1 MKKLYLMLSMLFAFG
16 IAANAVPAKKLQKV
30 ITLANGTQVSVELRG
45 DEYLSWWEGTDG
57 TAYRTTAT
65 DENVFEA
72 FDLEAQKPAAAA
84 RRARTEQGRVARL
97 ARVKNSLKGA
107 DDKMRGLG
115 GDHITYKGVKKGLV
129 VLVDFKNKKFADGH
143 DLEYYKNVINGKDFT
158 DEEEGYVGSVRDYF
172 LAQSNG
178 QFELDFDVVG
188 PVTMSKNYGYYGNDG
203 AYQKDE
209 KVYEMIKEAC
219 DGIQDKVNLKDYDW
233 DGDGEADQV
242 FFLYAG
248 LGQASGGSYSTIW
261 PHESQLLYWPCGVL
275 SYPTGKINTY
285 ACANELQ
292 PETQGS
298 SRYISAGIGTI
309 CHEFSHCLGFADMY
323 DTSGG
328 GAYGMAVFDVM
339 DQGSYNGNGF
349 VPCNYTAFERIYA
362 GWVEAIELDAPATV
376 KDMKSVSDYG
386 RPFIMYNYKNTNEY
400 FLMENR
406 QNTGWDKGLY
416 GSNGLLITHV
426 NYVPSRWIN
435 NTVNVITGTGNNR
448 IQCCTV
454 VNADGSRDMS
464 DFYSLQGDLYPYE
477 VKGVTMNDEF
487 TDDSEPAA
495 KLYNK
500 NSDNSY
506 YLGIP
511 ITQIKRSKGSIS
523 FLVCGGDDKN
533 VIDNT
538 FKGVVDGINGVTV
551 VKKTV
556 DNRIYSI
563 DGRYLGTDASA
574 LGKGIYV
581 VGGKKVVK

>member
-16 IAANAVPAKKLQKV
+16 AAANAVPAKKLQKV
-30 ITLANGTQVSVELRG
+30 ITLTNGTQVSVELRG

-57 TAYRTTAT
+57 TAYRATADDT
-65 DENVFEA
+65 VFEA

-84 RRARTEQGRVARL
+84 RRARAEQGRVARL
-97 ARVKNSLKGA
+97 ARVKNSLKGV

-219 DGIQDKVNLKDYDW
+219 DGIQDQVNLKDYDW

-248 LGQASGGSYSTIW
+248 LGQASGGSRSTIW
-261 PHESQLLYWPCGVL
+261 PHESELRYWPCGVL
-275 SYPTGKINTY
+275 SYSTGKINTY

-323 DTSGG
+323 DTTGG
-328 GAYGMAVFDVM
+328 GGYGMSVFDVM

-362 GWVEAIELDAPATV
+362 GWVEAIELIDPATV

-416 GSNGLLITHV
+416 GSNGLLIVHV
-426 NYVPSRWIN
+426 NYVPSRWAN
-435 NTVNVITGTGNNR
+435 NSVNSSAEK

-454 VNADGSRDMS
+454 VNADGSRENTQ
-464 DFYSLQGDLYPYE
+464 YSLQGDLYPYE

-487 TDDSEPAA
+487 TDESEPAA
-495 KLYNK
+495 KLYTK

-506 YLGIP
+506 ALGIP
-511 ITQIKRSKGSIS
+511 ITQIKRSKGSVS
-523 FLVCGGDDKN
+523 FLVCGGDANN

-538 FKGVVDGINGVTV
+538 FNGVVDGINGVTV
-551 VKKTV
+551 ANKAAY
-556 DNRIYSI
+556 NRIYSI

-581 VGGKKVVK
+581 VGGKKIVK

>member
-16 IAANAVPAKKLQKV
+16 AAANAVPAKKLQKV
-30 ITLANGTQVSVELRG
+30 ITLTNGTQVSVELRG

-57 TAYRTTAT
+57 TAYRATA

-84 RRARTEQGRVARL
+84 RRARAEQGRVARL
-97 ARVKNSLKGA
+97 ARVKNSLRGA

-143 DLEYYKNVINGKDFT
+143 DLEYYKNVINGKDFS

-248 LGQASGGSYSTIW
+248 LGQASGGSAGTVW
-261 PHESQLLYWPCGVL
+261 PHESELRYWPCGVL
-275 SYPTGKINTY
+275 SYSTGKINTY

-323 DTSGG
+323 DTTGG
-328 GAYGMAVFDVM
+328 GGYGMSVFDVM

-362 GWVEAIELDAPATV
+362 GWVEAIELESPATV

-416 GSNGLLITHV
+416 GSNGLLIVHV
-426 NYVPSRWIN
+426 NYVPSRWAN
-435 NTVNVITGTGNNR
+435 NSVNSSAEK

-454 VNADGSRDMS
+454 VNADGSRDNTQ
-464 DFYSLQGDLYPYE
+464 YSLQGDLYPYE

-487 TDDSEPAA
+487 TDESEPAA
-495 KLYNK
+495 KLYTK

-506 YLGIP
+506 ALGIP

-523 FLVCGGDDKN
+523 FLVCGGDDNN

-538 FKGVVDGINGVTV
+538 FNGVVDGINGVTV
-551 VKKTV
+551 VKKTT

-581 VGGKKVVK
+581 VGGKKIVK

>member
-16 IAANAVPAKKLQKV
+16 AAANAVPAKKLQKV
-30 ITLANGTQVSVELRG
+30 ITLTNGTQVSVELRG

-57 TAYRTTAT
+57 TAYRATA

-72 FDLEAQKPAAAA
+72 FDLEAQKPAASA

-143 DLEYYKNVINGKDFT
+143 DLEYYKNVINGKDFS

-248 LGQASGGSYSTIW
+248 LGQASGGSAGTVW
-261 PHESQLLYWPCGVL
+261 PHESELRYWPCGVL
-275 SYPTGKINTY
+275 SYSTGKINTY

-323 DTSGG
+323 DTTGSGG
-328 GAYGMAVFDVM
+328 YGMSVFDVM

-362 GWVEAIELDAPATV
+362 GWVEAIELIDPATV

-416 GSNGLLITHV
+416 GSNGLLIVHV
-426 NYVPSRWIN
+426 NYVPSRWAN
-435 NTVNVITGTGNNR
+435 NSVNSSAEK

-454 VNADGSRDMS
+454 VNADGSRENTQ
-464 DFYSLQGDLYPYE
+464 YSLQGDLYPYE

-487 TDDSEPAA
+487 TDESEPAA
-495 KLYNK
+495 KLYTK

-506 YLGIP
+506 ALGIP
-511 ITQIKRSKGSIS
+511 ITNIKRSKGSIS
-523 FLVCGGDDKN
+523 FLVCGGDANN

-538 FKGVVDGINGVTV
+538 FNGVVDGINGVTV
-551 VKKTV
+551 ANKAT

>member
-16 IAANAVPAKKLQKV
+16 AAANAVPAKKLQKV
-30 ITLANGTQVSVELRG
+30 ITLTNGTQVSVELRG

-57 TAYRTTAT
+57 TAYRATA

-219 DGIQDKVNLKDYDW
+219 DGIKDQVNLKNYDW

-248 LGQASGGSYSTIW
+248 LGQASGGSAGTIW
-261 PHESQLLYWPCGVL
+261 PHESELRYWPCGVL

-323 DTSGG
+323 DTTGG
-328 GAYGMAVFDVM
+328 GGYGMSVFDVM

-362 GWVEAIELDAPATV
+362 GWVEPIELIDPATV

-406 QNTGWDKGLY
+406 QNTGWDEGLY

-426 NYVPSRWIN
+426 NYVPSRWAN
-435 NTVNVITGTGNNR
+435 NSVNSSAEK

-454 VNADGSRDMS
+454 VNADGSRENTQ
-464 DFYSLQGDLYPYE
+464 YSLQGDLYPYE

-487 TDDSEPAA
+487 TDESEPAA
-495 KLYNK
+495 KLYTK

-506 YLGIP
+506 ALGIP
-511 ITQIKRSKGSIS
+511 ITKIKRSKGSVS

-538 FKGVVDGINGVTV
+538 FNGVVDGINGVTV

-581 VGGKKVVK
+581 VGGKKIVK

>member
-158 DEEEGYVGSVRDYF
+158 DEDEGYVGSVRDYF

-188 PVTMSKNYGYYGNDG
+188 PVTMSNNYGYYGYDG

-209 KVYEMIKEAC
+209 KVYEMIKEAS
-219 DGIQDKVNLKDYDW
+219 DAIQDQVDLKDYDW

-248 LGQASGGSYSTIW
+248 LGQASGGSASTIW
-261 PHESQLLYWPCGVL
+261 PHESELRYWPCGVL

-328 GAYGMAVFDVM
+328 GGYGMSVFDVM

-362 GWVEAIELDAPATV
+362 GWVEPIELDAPATV
-376 KDMKSVSDYG
+376 KEMKSVSDYG

-406 QNTGWDKGLY
+406 QNTGWDEGLY
-416 GSNGLLITHV
+416 GSNGLLIVHV
-426 NYVPSRWIN
+426 NYVPSRWAN
-435 NTVNVITGTGNNR
+435 NSVNASKEK

-454 VNADGSRDMS
+454 VNADGSREIS
-464 DFYSLQGDLYPYE
+464 NTLSLQGDLYPYE
-477 VKGVTMNDEF
+477 EKGVTMNDEF

-506 YLGIP
+506 ALGIP

-581 VGGKKVVK
+581 VGGKKIVK

>member
-16 IAANAVPAKKLQKV
+16 AAANAVPAKKLQKV

-57 TAYRTTAT
+57 TAYRATA
-65 DENVFEA
+65 DDAVFEA

-84 RRARTEQGRVARL
+84 RRARAEQGRVARL

-143 DLEYYKNVINGKDFT
+143 DLEYYKNVINGKDFS

-188 PVTMSKNYGYYGNDG
+188 PVTMSKNSGYYGNDG

-248 LGQASGGSYSTIW
+248 LGQASGGSPGTIW
-261 PHESQLLYWPCGVL
+261 PHESELRYWPCGVL

-323 DTSGG
+323 DTTGG
-328 GAYGMAVFDVM
+328 GGYGMSVFDVM

-362 GWVEAIELDAPATV
+362 GWVEAIELESPATV

-400 FLMENR
+400 FLLENR

-416 GSNGLLITHV
+416 GSNGLLIVHV
-426 NYVPSRWIN
+426 NYVPSRWAN
-435 NTVNVITGTGNNR
+435 NSVNASNEK

-454 VNADGSRDMS
+454 VNADGSRENTQ
-464 DFYSLQGDLYPYE
+464 YSLQGDLYPYE

-487 TDDSEPAA
+487 TDESEPAA
-495 KLYNK
+495 KLYTK

-506 YLGIP
+506 ALGIP
-511 ITQIKRSKGSIS
+511 ITQIKRSKGSVS
-523 FLVCGGDDKN
+523 FLVCGGDANN

-538 FKGVVDGINGVTV
+538 FNGVVDGINGVTV
-551 VKKTV
+551 ANKAT

-581 VGGKKVVK
+581 VGGKKIVK

>member
-16 IAANAVPAKKLQKV
+16 AAANAIPAKKLQKV
-30 ITLANGTQVSVELRG
+30 ITLTNGTQVSVELRG

-57 TAYRTTAT
+57 TAYRATADDT
-65 DENVFEA
+65 VFEA

-84 RRARTEQGRVARL
+84 RRARAEQGRVARL

-143 DLEYYKNVINGKDFT
+143 DLEYYKNVINGKDFS

-188 PVTMSKNYGYYGNDG
+188 PVTMSNNYGYYGGDG

-219 DGIQDKVNLKDYDW
+219 DGIQDQVNLKDYDW

-248 LGQASGGSYSTIW
+248 LGQASGGSHSTIW
-261 PHESQLLYWPCGVL
+261 PHESELRYWPCGVL
-275 SYPTGKINTY
+275 SYSTGKINTY

-323 DTSGG
+323 DTTGG
-328 GAYGMAVFDVM
+328 GGYGMSVFDVM

-362 GWVEAIELDAPATV
+362 GWVEPIELIDPATV

-400 FLMENR
+400 FLLENR

-416 GSNGLLITHV
+416 GSNGLLIVHV
-426 NYVPSRWIN
+426 NYVPSRWAN
-435 NTVNVITGTGNNR
+435 NSVNSSAEK

-454 VNADGSRDMS
+454 VNADGSRENTQ
-464 DFYSLQGDLYPYE
+464 YSLQGDLYPYE

-487 TDDSEPAA
+487 TDESEPAA

-500 NSDNSY
+500 NTDNSY
-506 YLGIP
+506 ALGIP
-511 ITQIKRSKGSIS
+511 ITQIKRSKGSVS
-523 FLVCGGDDKN
+523 FLVCGGDANN

-538 FKGVVDGINGVTV
+538 FNGVVDGINGVTV
-551 VKKTV
+551 ANKAA

-581 VGGKKVVK
+581 VGGKKIVK

>member
-16 IAANAVPAKKLQKV
+16 TAANAVPAKKLQKV

-158 DEEEGYVGSVRDYF
+158 DEDEGYVGSVRDYF

-219 DGIQDKVNLKDYDW
+219 DGIQDQVNLKDYDW

-248 LGQASGGSYSTIW
+248 LGQASGGSAGTIW
-261 PHESQLLYWPCGVL
+261 PHESELRYWPCGVL
-275 SYPTGKINTY
+275 SYSTGKINTY

-328 GAYGMAVFDVM
+328 GGYGMSVFDVM

-406 QNTGWDKGLY
+406 QNTGWDEGLY

-426 NYVPSRWIN
+426 NYVPSRWAN
-435 NTVNVITGTGNNR
+435 NSVNSSAEK

-454 VNADGSRDMS
+454 VNADGSRENTQ
-464 DFYSLQGDLYPYE
+464 YSLQGDLYPYE

-487 TDDSEPAA
+487 TDESEPAA

-500 NSDNSY
+500 NTDGSSV
-506 YLGIP
+506 LGIP
-511 ITQIKRSKGSIS
+511 ITQIKRSKGSVS

-581 VGGKKVVK
+581 VGGKKIVK

>member
-16 IAANAVPAKKLQKV
+16 AAANAVPAKKLQKV
-30 ITLANGTQVSVELRG
+30 ITLTNGTQVSVELRG

-57 TAYRTTAT
+57 TAYRATADDT
-65 DENVFEA
+65 VFEA

-84 RRARTEQGRVARL
+84 RRARAEQGRVARL

-143 DLEYYKNVINGKDFT
+143 DLEYYKNVINGKDFS

-242 FFLYAG
+242 FFIYAG
-248 LGQASGGSYSTIW
+248 LGQASGGSAGTVW
-261 PHESQLLYWPCGVL
+261 PHESELRYWPCGVL
-275 SYPTGKINTY
+275 SYSTGKINTY

-323 DTSGG
+323 DTTGSGG
-328 GAYGMAVFDVM
+328 YGMSVFDVM

-362 GWVEAIELDAPATV
+362 GWVEAIELESPATV

-416 GSNGLLITHV
+416 GSNGLLIVHV
-426 NYVPSRWIN
+426 NYVPSRWAN
-435 NTVNVITGTGNNR
+435 NSVNSSAEK

-454 VNADGSRDMS
+454 VNADGSRENTQ
-464 DFYSLQGDLYPYE
+464 YSLQGDLYPYE

-487 TDDSEPAA
+487 TDESEPAA
-495 KLYNK
+495 KLYTK

-506 YLGIP
+506 ALGIP
-511 ITQIKRSKGSIS
+511 ITQIKRSKGSVS
-523 FLVCGGDDKN
+523 FLVCGGDANN

-538 FKGVVDGINGVTV
+538 FNGVVDGINGVTV
-551 VKKTV
+551 ANKAA

-581 VGGKKVVK
+581 VGGKKIVK

>member
-30 ITLANGTQVSVELRG
+30 ITLTNGTQVSVELRG

-57 TAYRTTAT
+57 TAYRATADDT
-65 DENVFEA
+65 VFEA

-143 DLEYYKNVINGKDFT
+143 DLEYYKNVINGKDFS

-188 PVTMSKNYGYYGNDG
+188 PVTMSKNSGYYGNDG

-248 LGQASGGSYSTIW
+248 LGQASGGSPGTIW
-261 PHESQLLYWPCGVL
+261 PHESELRYWPCGVL

-323 DTSGG
+323 DTTGG
-328 GAYGMAVFDVM
+328 GGYGMSVFDVM

-362 GWVEAIELDAPATV
+362 GWVEAIELESPATV

-400 FLMENR
+400 FLLENR

-416 GSNGLLITHV
+416 GSNGLLIVHV
-426 NYVPSRWIN
+426 NYVPSRWAN
-435 NTVNVITGTGNNR
+435 NSVNASNEK

-454 VNADGSRDMS
+454 VNADGSRENTQ
-464 DFYSLQGDLYPYE
+464 YSLQGDLYPYE

-487 TDDSEPAA
+487 TDESEPAA
-495 KLYNK
+495 KLYTK

-506 YLGIP
+506 ALGIP

-523 FLVCGGDDKN
+523 FLVCGGDANN

-538 FKGVVDGINGVTV
+538 FNGVVDGINGITV
-551 VKKTV
+551 ADKTR

-581 VGGKKVVK
+581 VGGKKIVK

>member
-16 IAANAVPAKKLQKV
+16 AAANAIPAKKLQKV
-30 ITLANGTQVSVELRG
+30 ITLTNGTQVSVELRG

-57 TAYRTTAT
+57 TAYRTTAADDT
-65 DENVFEA
+65 VFEA

-84 RRARTEQGRVARL
+84 RRARAEQGRVARL

-143 DLEYYKNVINGKDFT
+143 DLEYYKNVINGKDFS

-248 LGQASGGSYSTIW
+248 LGQASGGSAGTVW
-261 PHESQLLYWPCGVL
+261 PHESELRYWPCGVL
-275 SYPTGKINTY
+275 SYSTGKINTY

-323 DTSGG
+323 DTTGG
-328 GAYGMAVFDVM
+328 GGYGMSVFDVM

-362 GWVEAIELDAPATV
+362 GWVEAIELESPATV

-416 GSNGLLITHV
+416 GSNGLLIVHV
-426 NYVPSRWIN
+426 NYVPSRWAN
-435 NTVNVITGTGNNR
+435 NSVNSSAEK

-454 VNADGSRDMS
+454 VNADGSRENTQ
-464 DFYSLQGDLYPYE
+464 YSLQGDLYPYE

-487 TDDSEPAA
+487 TDESEPAA
-495 KLYNK
+495 KLYTK

-506 YLGIP
+506 ALGIP
-511 ITQIKRSKGSIS
+511 ITQIKRSKGSVS
-523 FLVCGGDDKN
+523 FLVCGGDANN

-538 FKGVVDGINGVTV
+538 FNGVVDGINGVTV
-551 VKKTV
+551 AKKAA

-581 VGGKKVVK
+581 VGGKKIVK

>member
-16 IAANAVPAKKLQKV
+16 AAANAVPAKKLQKV
-30 ITLANGTQVSVELRG
+30 ITLTNGTQVSVELRG

-57 TAYRTTAT
+57 TAYRATA
-65 DENVFEA
+65 DDAVFEA

-84 RRARTEQGRVARL
+84 RRARAEQGRVARL

-143 DLEYYKNVINGKDFT
+143 DLEYYKNVINGKDFS

-248 LGQASGGSYSTIW
+248 LGQASGGSAGTVW
-261 PHESQLLYWPCGVL
+261 PHESELRYWPCGVL
-275 SYPTGKINTY
+275 SYSTGKINTY

-323 DTSGG
+323 DTTGG
-328 GAYGMAVFDVM
+328 GGYGMSVFDVM

-362 GWVEAIELDAPATV
+362 GWVEAIELIDPATV

-416 GSNGLLITHV
+416 GSNGLLIVHV
-426 NYVPSRWIN
+426 NYVPSRWAN
-435 NTVNVITGTGNNR
+435 NSVNSSAEK

-454 VNADGSRDMS
+454 VNADGSRENTQ
-464 DFYSLQGDLYPYE
+464 YSLQGDLYPYE

-487 TDDSEPAA
+487 TDESEPAA
-495 KLYNK
+495 KLYTK

-506 YLGIP
+506 ALGIP
-511 ITQIKRSKGSIS
+511 ITQIKRSKGSVS
-523 FLVCGGDDKN
+523 FLVCGGDANN

-538 FKGVVDGINGVTV
+538 FNGVVDGINGVTV
-551 VKKTV
+551 ANKAT

-581 VGGKKVVK
+581 VGGKKIVK

>member
-16 IAANAVPAKKLQKV
+16 AAANAVPAKKLQKV
-30 ITLANGTQVSVELRG
+30 VTLTNGTQVSVELRG

-57 TAYRTTAT
+57 TAYRATA
-65 DENVFEA
+65 DDAVFEA

-143 DLEYYKNVINGKDFT
+143 DLEYYKNVINGKDFS

-203 AYQKDE
+203 ACQKDE

-248 LGQASGGSYSTIW
+248 LGQASGGSAGTIW
-261 PHESQLLYWPCGVL
+261 PHESELRYWPCGVL
-275 SYPTGKINTY
+275 SYSTGKINTY

-323 DTSGG
+323 DTTGG
-328 GAYGMAVFDVM
+328 GGYGMSVFDVM

-362 GWVEAIELDAPATV
+362 GWVEAIELIDPATV

-400 FLMENR
+400 FLLENR

-416 GSNGLLITHV
+416 GSNGLLIVHV
-426 NYVPSRWIN
+426 NYVPSRWAN
-435 NTVNVITGTGNNR
+435 NSVNSSAEK

-454 VNADGSRDMS
+454 VNADGSRENTQ
-464 DFYSLQGDLYPYE
+464 YSLQGDLYPYE

-487 TDDSEPAA
+487 TDESEPAA
-495 KLYNK
+495 KLYTK

-506 YLGIP
+506 ALGIP
-511 ITQIKRSKGSIS
+511 ITNIKRSKGSIS
-523 FLVCGGDDKN
+523 FLVCGGDDNN

-538 FKGVVDGINGVTV
+538 FNGVVDGINGVTV
-551 VKKTV
+551 VKKTT

-563 DGRYLGTDASA
+563 DGRYLGTDASV

>member
-16 IAANAVPAKKLQKV
+16 AAANAVPAKKLQKV
-30 ITLANGTQVSVELRG
+30 ITLTNGTQVSVELRG

-57 TAYRTTAT
+57 TAYRATA

-84 RRARTEQGRVARL
+84 RRARAEQGRVARL
-97 ARVKNSLKGA
+97 ARVKNSLRGA
-107 DDKMRGLG
+107 DDTLRGLG

-143 DLEYYKNVINGKDFT
+143 DLEYYKNVINGKDFS

-248 LGQASGGSYSTIW
+248 LGQASGGSAGTVW
-261 PHESQLLYWPCGVL
+261 PHESELRYWPCGVL
-275 SYPTGKINTY
+275 SYSTGKINTY

-323 DTSGG
+323 DTTGG
-328 GAYGMAVFDVM
+328 GGYGMSVFDVM

-362 GWVEAIELDAPATV
+362 GWVEPIELIDPATV

-400 FLMENR
+400 FLLENR

-416 GSNGLLITHV
+416 GSNGLLIVHV
-426 NYVPSRWIN
+426 NYVPSRWAN
-435 NTVNVITGTGNNR
+435 NSVNSSAEK

-454 VNADGSRDMS
+454 VNADGSRENTQ
-464 DFYSLQGDLYPYE
+464 YSLQGDLYPYE
-477 VKGVTMNDEF
+477 AKGVTMNDEF
-487 TDDSEPAA
+487 TDESEPAA

-500 NSDNSY
+500 NTDNSY
-506 YLGIP
+506 ALGIP

-538 FKGVVDGINGVTV
+538 FNGVVDGINGVTV
-551 VKKTV
+551 ANKAA

>member
-30 ITLANGTQVSVELRG
+30 ITLTNGTQVSVELRG

-57 TAYRTTAT
+57 TAYRATA

-72 FDLEAQKPAAAA
+72 FDLEAQKPAASA

-143 DLEYYKNVINGKDFT
+143 DLEYYKNVINGKDFS

-248 LGQASGGSYSTIW
+248 LGQASGGSAGTVW
-261 PHESQLLYWPCGVL
+261 PHESELRYWPCGVL
-275 SYPTGKINTY
+275 SYSTGKINTY

-323 DTSGG
+323 DTTGDGG
-328 GAYGMAVFDVM
+328 YGMSVFDVM

-362 GWVEAIELDAPATV
+362 GWVEAIELIDPATV

-416 GSNGLLITHV
+416 GSNGLLIVHV
-426 NYVPSRWIN
+426 NYVPSRWAN
-435 NTVNVITGTGNNR
+435 NSVNSSAEK

-454 VNADGSRDMS
+454 VNADGSRENTQ
-464 DFYSLQGDLYPYE
+464 YSLQGDLYPYE

-487 TDDSEPAA
+487 TDESEPAA
-495 KLYNK
+495 KLYTK

-506 YLGIP
+506 ALGIP

-538 FKGVVDGINGVTV
+538 FNGVVDGINGVTV
-551 VKKTV
+551 ANKAT

-581 VGGKKVVK
+581 VGGKKIVK

>member
-16 IAANAVPAKKLQKV
+16 AAANAVPAKKLQKV
-30 ITLANGTQVSVELRG
+30 ITLTNGTQVSVELRG

-57 TAYRTTAT
+57 TAYRATA
-65 DENVFEA
+65 DDAVFEA

-84 RRARTEQGRVARL
+84 RRARAEQGRVARL

-143 DLEYYKNVINGKDFT
+143 DLEYYKNVINGKDFS

-248 LGQASGGSYSTIW
+248 LGQASGGSAGTVW
-261 PHESQLLYWPCGVL
+261 PHESELRYWPCGVL
-275 SYPTGKINTY
+275 SYSTGKINTY

-323 DTSGG
+323 DTTGSGG
-328 GAYGMAVFDVM
+328 YGMSVFDVM

-362 GWVEAIELDAPATV
+362 GWVEAIELIDPATV

-400 FLMENR
+400 FLLENR

-416 GSNGLLITHV
+416 GSNGLLIVHV
-426 NYVPSRWIN
+426 NYVPSRWTN
-435 NTVNVITGTGNNR
+435 NSVNSSKEK

-454 VNADGSRDMS
+454 VNADGSRENTQ
-464 DFYSLQGDLYPYE
+464 YSLQGDLYPYE

-487 TDDSEPAA
+487 TDESEPAA
-495 KLYNK
+495 KLYTK

-506 YLGIP
+506 ALGIP

-523 FLVCGGDDKN
+523 FLVCGGDANN

-538 FKGVVDGINGVTV
+538 FNGVVDGINGVTV
-551 VKKTV
+551 ADKTR

-581 VGGKKVVK
+581 VGGKKIVK

>member
-16 IAANAVPAKKLQKV
+16 IAANAVPAKRIQKV

-84 RRARTEQGRVARL
+84 RRAKTEQGRVARL

-158 DEEEGYVGSVRDYF
+158 DEAEGYVGSVRDYF

-188 PVTMSKNYGYYGNDG
+188 PVTMSNNYGYYGYDG

-219 DGIQDKVNLKDYDW
+219 DGIQNQVNLKDYDW

-248 LGQASGGSYSTIW
+248 LGQASGGSASTIW
-261 PHESQLLYWPCGVL
+261 PHESELRYWPCGVL
-275 SYPTGKINTY
+275 SYSTGKINTY

-328 GAYGMAVFDVM
+328 GGYGMSVFDVM

-416 GSNGLLITHV
+416 GCNGLLITHV
-426 NYVPSRWIN
+426 NYVPSRWAN
-435 NTVNVITGTGNNR
+435 NSVNWSTEK

-454 VNADGSRDMS
+454 VNADGSREIS
-464 DFYSLQGDLYPYE
+464 NTLSLQGDLYPYE
-477 VKGVTMNDEF
+477 EKGVTMNDEF
-487 TDDSEPAA
+487 TDESEPAA

-506 YLGIP
+506 ALGIP

-538 FKGVVDGINGVTV
+538 FNGVVDGINGVTV

-581 VGGKKVVK
+581 VGGKKIVK

>member
-16 IAANAVPAKKLQKV
+16 AAANAVPAKKLQKV
-30 ITLANGTQVSVELRG
+30 ITLTNGTQVSVELRG

-57 TAYRTTAT
+57 TAYRATA

-84 RRARTEQGRVARL
+84 RRARAEQGRVARL

-143 DLEYYKNVINGKDFT
+143 DLEYYKNVINGKDFS

-248 LGQASGGSYSTIW
+248 LGQASGGSAGTVW
-261 PHESQLLYWPCGVL
+261 PHESELRYWPCGVL
-275 SYPTGKINTY
+275 SYSTGKINTY

-323 DTSGG
+323 DTTGG
-328 GAYGMAVFDVM
+328 GGYGMSVFDVM

-362 GWVEAIELDAPATV
+362 GWVEAIELIDPATV

-400 FLMENR
+400 FLLENR

-416 GSNGLLITHV
+416 GSNGLLIVHV
-426 NYVPSRWIN
+426 NYVPSRWAN
-435 NTVNVITGTGNNR
+435 NSVNSSAEK

-454 VNADGSRDMS
+454 VNADGSRENTQ
-464 DFYSLQGDLYPYE
+464 YSLQGDLYPYE

-487 TDDSEPAA
+487 TDESEPAA
-495 KLYNK
+495 KLYTK

-506 YLGIP
+506 ALGIP

-538 FKGVVDGINGVTV
+538 FNGVVDGINGVTV
-551 VKKTV
+551 ANKAA

-581 VGGKKVVK
+581 VGGKKIVK

>member
-158 DEEEGYVGSVRDYF
+158 DEDEGYVGSVRDYF

-188 PVTMSKNYGYYGNDG
+188 PVTMSNNYGYYGYDG

-209 KVYEMIKEAC
+209 KVYEMIKEAS
-219 DGIQDKVNLKDYDW
+219 DAIQDQVDLKDYDW

-248 LGQASGGSYSTIW
+248 LGQASGGSASTIW
-261 PHESQLLYWPCGVL
+261 PHESELRYWPCGVL
-275 SYPTGKINTY
+275 SYSTGKINTY

-328 GAYGMAVFDVM
+328 GGYGMSVFDVM

-362 GWVEAIELDAPATV
+362 GWVEPIELIDPATV

-406 QNTGWDKGLY
+406 QNTGWDEGLY

-435 NTVNVITGTGNNR
+435 NSVNSSKEK

-454 VNADGSRDMS
+454 VNADGSREIS
-464 DFYSLQGDLYPYE
+464 NTLSLQGDLYPYE
-477 VKGVTMNDEF
+477 SKGVTMNDEF
-487 TDDSEPAA
+487 TDDSEPAS

-500 NSDNSY
+500 NTDNSY
-506 YLGIP
+506 ALGIP
-511 ITQIKRSKGSIS
+511 ITQIKRSKGSVS

-581 VGGKKVVK
+581 VGGKKIVK

>member
-16 IAANAVPAKKLQKV
+16 TAANAVPAKKLQKV

-143 DLEYYKNVINGKDFT
+143 DLEYYKNVINGKDFS

-248 LGQASGGSYSTIW
+248 LGQASGGSAGTIW
-261 PHESQLLYWPCGVL
+261 PHESELRYWPCGVL
-275 SYPTGKINTY
+275 SYSTGKINTY

-323 DTSGG
+323 DTTGG
-328 GAYGMAVFDVM
+328 GGYGMSVFDVM

-362 GWVEAIELDAPATV
+362 GWVEPIELIDPATV

-400 FLMENR
+400 FLLENR

-416 GSNGLLITHV
+416 GSNGLLIVHV
-426 NYVPSRWIN
+426 NYVPSRWAN
-435 NTVNVITGTGNNR
+435 NSVNSSAEK

-454 VNADGSRDMS
+454 VNADGSRENTQ
-464 DFYSLQGDLYPYE
+464 YSLQGDLYPYE

-487 TDDSEPAA
+487 TDYSEPAA

-506 YLGIP
+506 ALGIP
-511 ITQIKRSKGSIS
+511 ITKIKRSKGSVS

-551 VKKTV
+551 VKKSV

-581 VGGKKVVK
+581 VGGKKIVK

>member
-16 IAANAVPAKKLQKV
+16 AAANAIPAKKLQKV
-30 ITLANGTQVSVELRG
+30 ITLTNGTQVSVELRG

-57 TAYRTTAT
+57 TAYRATA

-84 RRARTEQGRVARL
+84 RRARAEQGRVARL

-143 DLEYYKNVINGKDFT
+143 DLEYYKNVINGKDFS

-248 LGQASGGSYSTIW
+248 LGQASGGSAGTIW
-261 PHESQLLYWPCGVL
+261 PHESELRYWPCGVL
-275 SYPTGKINTY
+275 SYSTGKINTY

-323 DTSGG
+323 DTTGG
-328 GAYGMAVFDVM
+328 GGYGMSVFDVM

-362 GWVEAIELDAPATV
+362 GWVEPIELIDPATV

-400 FLMENR
+400 FLLENR

-416 GSNGLLITHV
+416 GSNGLLIVHV
-426 NYVPSRWIN
+426 NYVPSRWAN
-435 NTVNVITGTGNNR
+435 NSVNSSAEK

-454 VNADGSRDMS
+454 VNADGSRENTQ
-464 DFYSLQGDLYPYE
+464 YSLQGDLYPYE

-487 TDDSEPAA
+487 TDESEPAA
-495 KLYNK
+495 KLYTK

-506 YLGIP
+506 ALGIP
-511 ITQIKRSKGSIS
+511 ITNIKRSKGSIS

-538 FKGVVDGINGVTV
+538 FNGVVDGINGVTV
-551 VKKTV
+551 ADKTR

-581 VGGKKVVK
+581 VGGKKIVK

>member
-16 IAANAVPAKKLQKV
+16 AAANAVPAKKLQKV
-30 ITLANGTQVSVELRG
+30 ITLTNGTQVSVELRG

-57 TAYRTTAT
+57 TAYRATA

-84 RRARTEQGRVARL
+84 RRARAEQGRVARL

-143 DLEYYKNVINGKDFT
+143 DLEYYKNVINGKDFS

-248 LGQASGGSYSTIW
+248 LGQASGGSAGTVW
-261 PHESQLLYWPCGVL
+261 PHESELRYWPCGVL
-275 SYPTGKINTY
+275 SYSTGKINTY

-323 DTSGG
+323 DTTGG
-328 GAYGMAVFDVM
+328 GGYGMSVFDVM

-362 GWVEAIELDAPATV
+362 GWVEAIELESPATV

-416 GSNGLLITHV
+416 GSNGLLIVHV
-426 NYVPSRWIN
+426 NYVPSRWAN
-435 NTVNVITGTGNNR
+435 NSVNSSAEK

-454 VNADGSRDMS
+454 VNADGSRENTQ
-464 DFYSLQGDLYPYE
+464 YSLQGDLYPYE

-487 TDDSEPAA
+487 TDESEPAA
-495 KLYNK
+495 KLYTK

-506 YLGIP
+506 ALGIP
-511 ITQIKRSKGSIS
+511 ITNIKRSKGSVS
-523 FLVCGGDDKN
+523 FLVCGGDANN

-538 FKGVVDGINGVTV
+538 FNGVVDGINGVTV
-551 VKKTV
+551 AKKTT

-581 VGGKKVVK
+581 VGGKKIVK

>member
-16 IAANAVPAKKLQKV
+16 AAANAVPAKKLQKV
-30 ITLANGTQVSVELRG
+30 VTLTNGTQVSVELRG

-57 TAYRTTAT
+57 TAYRATA
-65 DENVFEA
+65 DDAVFEA

-84 RRARTEQGRVARL
+84 RRARAEQGRVARL

-143 DLEYYKNVINGKDFT
+143 DLEYYKNVINGKDFS

-248 LGQASGGSYSTIW
+248 LGQASGGSAGTVW
-261 PHESQLLYWPCGVL
+261 PHESELRYWPCGVL

-323 DTSGG
+323 DTTGG
-328 GAYGMAVFDVM
+328 GGYGMSVFDVM

-362 GWVEAIELDAPATV
+362 GWVEPIELIDPATV

-400 FLMENR
+400 FLLENR

-416 GSNGLLITHV
+416 GSNGLLIVHV
-426 NYVPSRWIN
+426 NYVPSRWAN
-435 NTVNVITGTGNNR
+435 NSVNSSAEK

-454 VNADGSRDMS
+454 VNADGSRENTQ
-464 DFYSLQGDLYPYE
+464 YSLQGDLYPYE

-487 TDDSEPAA
+487 TDESEPAA
-495 KLYNK
+495 KLYTK

-506 YLGIP
+506 ALGIP
-511 ITQIKRSKGSIS
+511 ITNIKRSKGSIS
-523 FLVCGGDDKN
+523 FLVCGGDANN

-538 FKGVVDGINGVTV
+538 FNGVVDGINGVTV
-551 VKKTV
+551 ANKAA

-581 VGGKKVVK
+581 VGGKKIVK

>member
-16 IAANAVPAKKLQKV
+16 AAANAIPAKKLQKV
-30 ITLANGTQVSVELRG
+30 ITLTNGTQVSVELRG

-57 TAYRTTAT
+57 TAYRATADDT
-65 DENVFEA
+65 VFEA

-143 DLEYYKNVINGKDFT
+143 DLEYYKNVINGKDFS

-248 LGQASGGSYSTIW
+248 LGQASGGSAGTVW
-261 PHESQLLYWPCGVL
+261 PHESELRYWPCGVL
-275 SYPTGKINTY
+275 SYSTGKINTY

-323 DTSGG
+323 DTTGG
-328 GAYGMAVFDVM
+328 GGYGMSVFDVM

-362 GWVEAIELDAPATV
+362 GWVEAIELIDPATV

-416 GSNGLLITHV
+416 GSNGLLIVHV
-426 NYVPSRWIN
+426 NYVPSRWAN
-435 NTVNVITGTGNNR
+435 NSVNSSAEK

-454 VNADGSRDMS
+454 VNADGSRENTQ
-464 DFYSLQGDLYPYE
+464 YSLQGDLYPYE

-487 TDDSEPAA
+487 TDESEPAA
-495 KLYNK
+495 KLYTK

-506 YLGIP
+506 ALGIP
-511 ITQIKRSKGSIS
+511 ITNIKRSKGSIS

-538 FKGVVDGINGVTV
+538 FNGVVDGINGVTV
-551 VKKTV
+551 ADKTR

-581 VGGKKVVK
+581 VGGKKIVK

>member
-84 RRARTEQGRVARL
+84 RRARAEQGRVARL

-129 VLVDFKNKKFADGH
+129 VLVDFKNRKFADGH
-143 DLEYYKNVINGKDFT
+143 DLEYYKNVINGKDFS

-188 PVTMSKNYGYYGNDG
+188 PVTMSKNSGYYGNDG

-248 LGQASGGSYSTIW
+248 LGQASGGSPGTIW
-261 PHESQLLYWPCGVL
+261 PHESELRYWPCGVL
-275 SYPTGKINTY
+275 SYSTGKINTY

-323 DTSGG
+323 DTTGG
-328 GAYGMAVFDVM
+328 GGYGMSVFDVM
-339 DQGSYNGNGF
+339 DHGSYNGNGF

-362 GWVEAIELDAPATV
+362 GWVEAIELIDPATV

-406 QNTGWDKGLY
+406 QNTGWDEGLY

-426 NYVPSRWIN
+426 NYVPSRWAN
-435 NTVNVITGTGNNR
+435 NSVNSSAEK

-454 VNADGSRDMS
+454 VNADGSRDNTQ
-464 DFYSLQGDLYPYE
+464 YSLQGDLYPYE

-487 TDDSEPAA
+487 TDESEPAA
-495 KLYNK
+495 KLYTK

-506 YLGIP
+506 ALGIP

-523 FLVCGGDDKN
+523 FLVCGGDANN

-538 FKGVVDGINGVTV
+538 FNGVVDGINGVTV
-551 VKKTV
+551 ADKTR

-581 VGGKKVVK
+581 VGGKKIVK

>member
-16 IAANAVPAKKLQKV
+16 AAANAIPAKKLQKV
-30 ITLANGTQVSVELRG
+30 ITLTNGTQVSVELRG

-57 TAYRTTAT
+57 TAYRATA

-84 RRARTEQGRVARL
+84 RRARAEQGRVARL

-143 DLEYYKNVINGKDFT
+143 DLEYYKNVINGKDFS

-188 PVTMSKNYGYYGNDG
+188 PVTMSNNYGYYGGDG

-219 DGIQDKVNLKDYDW
+219 DGIQDQVNLKDYDW

-248 LGQASGGSYSTIW
+248 LGQASGGSPGTIW
-261 PHESQLLYWPCGVL
+261 PHESELRYWPCGVL
-275 SYPTGKINTY
+275 SYSTGKINTY

-323 DTSGG
+323 DTTGG
-328 GAYGMAVFDVM
+328 GGYGMSVFDVM

-362 GWVEAIELDAPATV
+362 GWVEAIELIDPATV

-400 FLMENR
+400 FLLENR

-416 GSNGLLITHV
+416 GSNGLLIVHV
-426 NYVPSRWIN
+426 NYVPSRWAN
-435 NTVNVITGTGNNR
+435 NSVNSSAEK

-454 VNADGSRDMS
+454 VNADGSRDNTQ
-464 DFYSLQGDLYPYE
+464 YSLQGDLYPYE

-487 TDDSEPAA
+487 TDESEPAA
-495 KLYNK
+495 KLYTK

-506 YLGIP
+506 ALGIP
-511 ITQIKRSKGSIS
+511 ITNIKRSKGSVS
-523 FLVCGGDDKN
+523 FLVCGGDANN

-538 FKGVVDGINGVTV
+538 FNGVVDGINGVTV
-551 VKKTV
+551 VKKTT

-581 VGGKKVVK
+581 VGGKKIVK

>member
-16 IAANAVPAKKLQKV
+16 AAANAVPAKRIQKV

-143 DLEYYKNVINGKDFT
+143 DLEYYKNVINGKDFS

-188 PVTMSKNYGYYGNDG
+188 PVTMSKNSGYYGNDG

-248 LGQASGGSYSTIW
+248 LGQASGGSPGTIW
-261 PHESQLLYWPCGVL
+261 PHESELRYWPCGVL

-323 DTSGG
+323 DTTGG
-328 GAYGMAVFDVM
+328 GGYGMSVFDVM

-362 GWVEAIELDAPATV
+362 GWVEAIELESPATV

-400 FLMENR
+400 FLLENR

-416 GSNGLLITHV
+416 GSNGLLIVHV
-426 NYVPSRWIN
+426 NYVPSRWAN
-435 NTVNVITGTGNNR
+435 NTVNSSAEK

-454 VNADGSRDMS
+454 VNADGSRENTQ
-464 DFYSLQGDLYPYE
+464 YSLQGDLYPYE

-487 TDDSEPAA
+487 TDESEPAA
-495 KLYNK
+495 KLYTK

-506 YLGIP
+506 ALGIP
-511 ITQIKRSKGSIS
+511 ITQIKRSKGSVS

-538 FKGVVDGINGVTV
+538 FNGVVDGINGVTV
-551 VKKTV
+551 AKKTV

-581 VGGKKVVK
+581 VGGKKIVK

>member
-16 IAANAVPAKKLQKV
+16 AAANAVPAKKLQKV
-30 ITLANGTQVSVELRG
+30 ITLTNGTQVSVELRG

-57 TAYRTTAT
+57 TAYRATADDT
-65 DENVFEA
+65 VFEA

-143 DLEYYKNVINGKDFT
+143 DLEYYKNVINGKDFS

-188 PVTMSKNYGYYGNDG
+188 PVTMSNNYGYYGGDG

-248 LGQASGGSYSTIW
+248 LGQASGGSHSTIW
-261 PHESQLLYWPCGVL
+261 PHESELRYWPCGVL
-275 SYPTGKINTY
+275 SYSTGKINTY

-323 DTSGG
+323 DTTGG
-328 GAYGMAVFDVM
+328 GGYGMSVFDVM

-362 GWVEAIELDAPATV
+362 GWVEAIELIDPATV

-416 GSNGLLITHV
+416 GSNGLLIVHV
-426 NYVPSRWIN
+426 NYVPSRWAN
-435 NTVNVITGTGNNR
+435 NSVNSSAEK

-454 VNADGSRDMS
+454 VNADGSRENTQ
-464 DFYSLQGDLYPYE
+464 YSLQGDLYPYE

-487 TDDSEPAA
+487 TDESEPAA
-495 KLYNK
+495 KLYTK

-506 YLGIP
+506 ALGIP

-538 FKGVVDGINGVTV
+538 FNGVVDGINGVTV
-551 VKKTV
+551 AKKAT

-581 VGGKKVVK
+581 VGGKKIVK

>member
-16 IAANAVPAKKLQKV
+16 AAANAVPAKKLQKV
-30 ITLANGTQVSVELRG
+30 ITLTNGTQVSVELRG

-57 TAYRTTAT
+57 TAYRATA

-84 RRARTEQGRVARL
+84 RRARAEQGRVARL

-143 DLEYYKNVINGKDFT
+143 DLEYYKNVINGKDFS

-219 DGIQDKVNLKDYDW
+219 DGIQDQVNLKDYDW

-248 LGQASGGSYSTIW
+248 LGQASGGSAGTIW
-261 PHESQLLYWPCGVL
+261 PHESELRYWPCGVL
-275 SYPTGKINTY
+275 SYSTGKINTY

-323 DTSGG
+323 DTTGG
-328 GAYGMAVFDVM
+328 GGYGMSVFDVM

-362 GWVEAIELDAPATV
+362 GWVEAIELESPATV

-416 GSNGLLITHV
+416 GSNGLLIVHV
-426 NYVPSRWIN
+426 NYVPSRWAN
-435 NTVNVITGTGNNR
+435 NSVNSSAEK

-454 VNADGSRDMS
+454 VNADGSRENTQ
-464 DFYSLQGDLYPYE
+464 YSLQGDLYPYE

-487 TDDSEPAA
+487 TDESEPAA
-495 KLYNK
+495 KLYTK

-506 YLGIP
+506 ALGIP

-523 FLVCGGDDKN
+523 FLVCGGDANN

-538 FKGVVDGINGVTV
+538 FNGVVDGINGVTV
-551 VKKTV
+551 VKKTT

-581 VGGKKVVK
+581 VGGKKIVK

>member
-16 IAANAVPAKKLQKV
+16 AAANAVPAKKLQKV
-30 ITLANGTQVSVELRG
+30 ITLTNGTQVSVELRG

-57 TAYRTTAT
+57 TAYRATA

-84 RRARTEQGRVARL
+84 RRARAEQGRVARL
-97 ARVKNSLKGA
+97 ARVKNSLRGA

-143 DLEYYKNVINGKDFT
+143 DLEYYKNVINGKDFS

-248 LGQASGGSYSTIW
+248 LGQASGGSAGTVW
-261 PHESQLLYWPCGVL
+261 PHESELRYWPCGVL
-275 SYPTGKINTY
+275 SYSTGKINTY

-323 DTSGG
+323 DTTGG
-328 GAYGMAVFDVM
+328 GGYGMSVFDVM

-362 GWVEAIELDAPATV
+362 GWVEAIELIDPATV

-416 GSNGLLITHV
+416 GSNGLLIVHV
-426 NYVPSRWIN
+426 NYVPSRWAN
-435 NTVNVITGTGNNR
+435 NSVNSSAEK

-454 VNADGSRDMS
+454 VNADGSRENTQ
-464 DFYSLQGDLYPYE
+464 YSLQGDLYPYE

-487 TDDSEPAA
+487 TDESEPAA
-495 KLYNK
+495 KLYTK

-506 YLGIP
+506 ALGIP

-538 FKGVVDGINGVTV
+538 FNGVVDGINGVTV
-551 VKKTV
+551 ANKAT

-581 VGGKKVVK
+581 VGGKKIVK

>member
-30 ITLANGTQVSVELRG
+30 ITLTNGTQVSVELRG

-57 TAYRTTAT
+57 TAYRATA

-143 DLEYYKNVINGKDFT
+143 DLEYYKNVINGKDFS

-188 PVTMSKNYGYYGNDG
+188 PVTMSKNSGYYGNDG

-248 LGQASGGSYSTIW
+248 LGQASGGSAGTIW
-261 PHESQLLYWPCGVL
+261 PHESELRYWPCGVL
-275 SYPTGKINTY
+275 SYSTGKINTY

-323 DTSGG
+323 DTTGG
-328 GAYGMAVFDVM
+328 GGYGMSVFDVM

-362 GWVEAIELDAPATV
+362 GWVEAIELESPATV

-416 GSNGLLITHV
+416 GSNGLLIVHV
-426 NYVPSRWIN
+426 NYVPSRWAN
-435 NTVNVITGTGNNR
+435 NSVNSSAEK

-454 VNADGSRDMS
+454 VNADGSRENTQ
-464 DFYSLQGDLYPYE
+464 YSLQGDLYPYE

-487 TDDSEPAA
+487 TDESEPAA
-495 KLYNK
+495 KLYTK

-506 YLGIP
+506 ALGIP
-511 ITQIKRSKGSIS
+511 ITQIKRSKGSVS
-523 FLVCGGDDKN
+523 FLVCGGDANN

-538 FKGVVDGINGVTV
+538 FNGVVDGINGVTV

>member
-16 IAANAVPAKKLQKV
+16 AAANAVPAKKLQKV

-72 FDLEAQKPAAAA
+72 FDLEAQKPAAAT

-158 DEEEGYVGSVRDYF
+158 NEEEGYVGSVRDYF

-188 PVTMSKNYGYYGNDG
+188 PVTMSNKYGYYGADSE
-203 AYQKDE
+203 YQKDE
-209 KVYEMIKEAC
+209 KVYEMIKEAS
-219 DGIQDKVNLKDYDW
+219 DAIQDQVNLKDYDW

-248 LGQASGGSYSTIW
+248 LGQASSNNASTIW
-261 PHESQLLYWPCGVL
+261 PHESELRYWPCGVL

-328 GAYGMAVFDVM
+328 GGYGMSVFDVM

-362 GWVEAIELDAPATV
+362 GWVEPIELIDPATV

-406 QNTGWDKGLY
+406 QNTGWDEGLY

-426 NYVPSRWIN
+426 NYVPSRWAN
-435 NTVNVITGTGNNR
+435 NSVNASTQK

-454 VNADGSRDMS
+454 VNADGSREIS
-464 DFYSLQGDLYPYE
+464 NTLSLQGDLYPYE
-477 VKGVTMNDEF
+477 SKGVTMNNEF
-487 TDDSEPAA
+487 TDDSEPAS

-500 NSDNSY
+500 NTDNSY
-506 YLGIP
+506 ALGIP

-581 VGGKKVVK
+581 VGGKKIVK

>member
-16 IAANAVPAKKLQKV
+16 AAANAVPAKKLQKV
-30 ITLANGTQVSVELRG
+30 ITLTNGTQVSVELRG

-57 TAYRTTAT
+57 TAYRATA

-84 RRARTEQGRVARL
+84 RRARAEQGRVARL

-143 DLEYYKNVINGKDFT
+143 DLEYYKNVINGKDFS

-188 PVTMSKNYGYYGNDG
+188 PVTMSKNSGYYGGDG

-248 LGQASGGSYSTIW
+248 LGQASGGSPGTIW
-261 PHESQLLYWPCGVL
+261 PHESELRYWPCGVL

-323 DTSGG
+323 DTTGSGG
-328 GAYGMAVFDVM
+328 YGMSVFDVM

-362 GWVEAIELDAPATV
+362 GWVEAIELESPATV

-416 GSNGLLITHV
+416 GSNGLLIVHV
-426 NYVPSRWIN
+426 NYVPSRWAN
-435 NTVNVITGTGNNR
+435 NSVNSSAEK

-454 VNADGSRDMS
+454 VNADGSRENTQ
-464 DFYSLQGDLYPYE
+464 YSLQGDLYPYE

-487 TDDSEPAA
+487 TDESEPAA
-495 KLYNK
+495 KLYTK

-506 YLGIP
+506 ALGIP
-511 ITQIKRSKGSIS
+511 ITQIKRSKGSVS

-538 FKGVVDGINGVTV
+538 FNGVVDGINGVTV
-551 VKKTV
+551 AKKTV

-581 VGGKKVVK
+581 VGGKKIVK

>member
-16 IAANAVPAKKLQKV
+16 AAANAVPAKKLQKV
-30 ITLANGTQVSVELRG
+30 ITLTNGTQVSVELRG

-57 TAYRTTAT
+57 TAYRATA
-65 DENVFEA
+65 DDAVFEA

-84 RRARTEQGRVARL
+84 RRARAEQGRVARL

-143 DLEYYKNVINGKDFT
+143 DLEYYKNVINGKDFS

-248 LGQASGGSYSTIW
+248 LGQASGGSAGTVW
-261 PHESQLLYWPCGVL
+261 PHESELRYWPCGVL
-275 SYPTGKINTY
+275 SYSTGKINTY

-323 DTSGG
+323 DTTGG
-328 GAYGMAVFDVM
+328 GGYGMSVFDVM

-362 GWVEAIELDAPATV
+362 GWVEAIELIDPATV

-400 FLMENR
+400 FLLENR

-416 GSNGLLITHV
+416 GSNGLLIVHV
-426 NYVPSRWIN
+426 NYVPSRWAN
-435 NTVNVITGTGNNR
+435 NSVNSSAEK

-454 VNADGSRDMS
+454 VNADGSRENTQ
-464 DFYSLQGDLYPYE
+464 YSLQGDLYPYE

-487 TDDSEPAA
+487 TDESEPAA
-495 KLYNK
+495 KLYTK

-506 YLGIP
+506 ALGIP

-523 FLVCGGDDKN
+523 FLVCGGDANN

-538 FKGVVDGINGVTV
+538 FNGVVDGINGVTV
-551 VKKTV
+551 AKKTA

-581 VGGKKVVK
+581 VGGKKIVK

>member
-16 IAANAVPAKKLQKV
+16 AAANAVPAKKLQKV

-57 TAYRTTAT
+57 TAYRATA
-65 DENVFEA
+65 DDAVFEA

-84 RRARTEQGRVARL
+84 RRARAEQGRVARL

-248 LGQASGGSYSTIW
+248 LGQASGGSAGTVW
-261 PHESQLLYWPCGVL
+261 PHESELRYWPCGVL
-275 SYPTGKINTY
+275 SYSTGKINTY

-323 DTSGG
+323 DTTGG
-328 GAYGMAVFDVM
+328 GGYGMSVFDVM

-362 GWVEAIELDAPATV
+362 GWVEAIELIDPATV

-416 GSNGLLITHV
+416 GSNGLLIVHV
-426 NYVPSRWIN
+426 NYVPSRWAN
-435 NTVNVITGTGNNR
+435 NSVNSSAEK

-454 VNADGSRDMS
+454 VNADGSRENTQ
-464 DFYSLQGDLYPYE
+464 YSLQGDLYPYE

-487 TDDSEPAA
+487 TDESEPAA
-495 KLYNK
+495 KLYTK

-506 YLGIP
+506 ALGIP
-511 ITQIKRSKGSIS
+511 ITNIKRSKGSIS
-523 FLVCGGDDKN
+523 FLVCGGDANN

-538 FKGVVDGINGVTV
+538 FNGVVDGINGVTV
-551 VKKTV
+551 ADKTR

>member
-16 IAANAVPAKKLQKV
+16 AAANAVPAKKLQKV
-30 ITLANGTQVSVELRG
+30 ITLTNGTQVSVELRG

-57 TAYRTTAT
+57 TAYRATA

-84 RRARTEQGRVARL
+84 RRARAEQGRVARL

-143 DLEYYKNVINGKDFT
+143 DLEYYKNVINGKDFS

-219 DGIQDKVNLKDYDW
+219 DGIQDQVNLKDYDW

-248 LGQASGGSYSTIW
+248 LGQASGGSAGTVW
-261 PHESQLLYWPCGVL
+261 PHESELRYWPCGVL
-275 SYPTGKINTY
+275 SYSTGKINTY

-323 DTSGG
+323 DTTGG
-328 GAYGMAVFDVM
+328 GGYGMSVFDVM

-362 GWVEAIELDAPATV
+362 GWVEAIELESPATV

-416 GSNGLLITHV
+416 GSNGLLIVHV
-426 NYVPSRWIN
+426 NYVPSRWAN
-435 NTVNVITGTGNNR
+435 NSVNSSAEK

-454 VNADGSRDMS
+454 VNADGSRENTQ
-464 DFYSLQGDLYPYE
+464 YSLQGDLYPYE

-487 TDDSEPAA
+487 TDESEPAA
-495 KLYNK
+495 KLYTK

-506 YLGIP
+506 ALGIP
-511 ITQIKRSKGSIS
+511 ITQIKRSKGSVS
-523 FLVCGGDDKN
+523 FLVCGGDANN

-538 FKGVVDGINGVTV
+538 FNGVVDGINGVTV
-551 VKKTV
+551 AKKAT

>member
-16 IAANAVPAKKLQKV
+16 TAANAVPAKKLQKV

-158 DEEEGYVGSVRDYF
+158 DEAEGYVGSVRDYF

-188 PVTMSKNYGYYGNDG
+188 PVTMSKNYGYYGGDSQ
-203 AYQKDE
+203 YQKDD

-219 DGIQDKVNLKDYDW
+219 DGIQDQVNLKDYDW

-248 LGQASGGSYSTIW
+248 LGQASGGTASTIW
-261 PHESQLLYWPCGVL
+261 PHESELRYWPCGVL
-275 SYPTGKINTY
+275 SYSTGKINTY

-328 GAYGMAVFDVM
+328 GGYGMSVFDVM

-362 GWVEAIELDAPATV
+362 GWVEPIELDVPATV

-406 QNTGWDKGLY
+406 QNTGWDEGLY
-416 GSNGLLITHV
+416 GSNGLLIVHV

-435 NTVNVITGTGNNR
+435 NSVNSSKEK

-454 VNADGSRDMS
+454 VNADGSREIS
-464 DFYSLQGDLYPYE
+464 NTLSLQGDLYPYE
-477 VKGVTMNDEF
+477 EKGVTMNDEF
-487 TDDSEPAA
+487 TDESEPAA

-506 YLGIP
+506 ALGIP
-511 ITQIKRSKGSIS
+511 ITQIKRSKGSVS
-523 FLVCGGDDKN
+523 FLVCGGDANN

-551 VKKTV
+551 ADKTR

-563 DGRYLGTDASA
+563 DGRYLGTDAST

-581 VGGKKVVK
+581 VGGKKIVK

>member
-16 IAANAVPAKKLQKV
+16 AAANAVPAKKLQKV
-30 ITLANGTQVSVELRG
+30 ITLTNGTQVSVELRG

-57 TAYRTTAT
+57 TAYRATA
-65 DENVFEA
+65 DDAVFEA

-84 RRARTEQGRVARL
+84 RRARAEQGRVARL

-143 DLEYYKNVINGKDFT
+143 DLEYYKNVINGKDFS

-248 LGQASGGSYSTIW
+248 LGQASGGSAGTVW
-261 PHESQLLYWPCGVL
+261 PHESELRYWPCGVL
-275 SYPTGKINTY
+275 SYSTGKINTY

-323 DTSGG
+323 DTTGSGG
-328 GAYGMAVFDVM
+328 YGMSVFDVM

-362 GWVEAIELDAPATV
+362 GWVEAIELIDPATV

-416 GSNGLLITHV
+416 GSNGLLIVHV
-426 NYVPSRWIN
+426 NYVPSRWAN
-435 NTVNVITGTGNNR
+435 NSVNSSAEK

-454 VNADGSRDMS
+454 VNADGSRENTQ
-464 DFYSLQGDLYPYE
+464 YSLQGDLYPYE

-487 TDDSEPAA
+487 TDESEPAA
-495 KLYNK
+495 KLYTK

-506 YLGIP
+506 ALGIP
-511 ITQIKRSKGSIS
+511 ITQIKRSKGSVS
-523 FLVCGGDDKN
+523 FLVCGGDANN

-538 FKGVVDGINGVTV
+538 FNGVVDGINGVTV
-551 VKKTV
+551 AKKAT

-581 VGGKKVVK
+581 VGGKKIVK

>member
-16 IAANAVPAKKLQKV
+16 IAANAVPAKRIQKV

-143 DLEYYKNVINGKDFT
+143 DLEYYKNVINGKDFS

-188 PVTMSKNYGYYGNDG
+188 PVTMSNNYGYYGYDN

-219 DGIQDKVNLKDYDW
+219 DGIQDQVNLKDYDW

-248 LGQASGGSYSTIW
+248 LGQASGGSASTIW
-261 PHESQLLYWPCGVL
+261 PHESELRYWPCGVL
-275 SYPTGKINTY
+275 SYSTGKINTY

-328 GAYGMAVFDVM
+328 GGYGMSVFDVM

-362 GWVEAIELDAPATV
+362 GWVESIELIDPATV

-400 FLMENR
+400 FLLENR

-416 GSNGLLITHV
+416 GCNGLLITHV
-426 NYVPSRWIN
+426 NYVPSRWAN
-435 NTVNVITGTGNNR
+435 NSVNWSTEK

-454 VNADGSRDMS
+454 VNADGSRETS
-464 DFYSLQGDLYPYE
+464 NTQSLQGDLYPYE

-487 TDDSEPAA
+487 TDDSEPAS

-500 NSDNSY
+500 NTDNSFA
-506 YLGIP
+506 LGIP

-538 FKGVVDGINGVTV
+538 FKGVVDGINGITV
-551 VKKTV
+551 ADKTR

-581 VGGKKVVK
+581 VGGKKIVK